1 MITAEDI
8 LNLNFYKKERFTG
21 SYLGMRYLIQKEKDG
36 EGEDAADCLC
46 VYAWPGPY
54 TFSNTSDEKKASAHF
69 PFSDDGRHQVVD
81 WLNALYE
88 SRKDEWPQSIF
99 TL

>member
-36 EGEDAADCLC
+36 DGEDAADCLC
-46 VYAWPGPY
+46 AYAWPGPY
-54 TFSNTSDEKKASAHF
+54 IFSNTPDEKKVSARF
-69 PFSDDGRHQVVD
+69 PFSDEGRHQAVD
-81 WLNALYE
+81 WLNDLYE
-88 SRKDEWPQSIF
+88 SRKDEWPRSI
-99 TL
+99 TV

>member
-36 EGEDAADCLC
+36 DGEDATDCLC
-46 VYAWPGPY
+46 AYAWPGPY
-54 TFSNTSDEKKASAHF
+54 IFSNTPDEKKVSARF
-69 PFSDDGRHQVVD
+69 PFSDEGRHQVVD
-81 WLNALYE
+81 WLNDLYE
-88 SRKDEWPQSIF
+88 CRKDEWPRSI
-99 TL
+99 TV